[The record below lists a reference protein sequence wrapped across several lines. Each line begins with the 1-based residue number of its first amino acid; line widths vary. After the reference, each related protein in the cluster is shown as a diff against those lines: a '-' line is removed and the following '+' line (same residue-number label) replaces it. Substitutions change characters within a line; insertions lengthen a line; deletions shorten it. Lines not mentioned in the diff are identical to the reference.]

1 MLWLHSLPHAQSQH
15 HSETHNTVASVKK
28 EEDREKPAQVRPKNT
43 PKKPQTIMDKIA
55 WKSLLG
61 VIVGEGRRRLA

>member
-1 MLWLHSLPHAQSQH
+1 M
-15 HSETHNTVASVKK
+15 HNTVASVKK

-43 PKKPQTIMDKIA
+43 PKKTQTIMDKIA